1 MKNTVIALGLAA
13 IVPFAAS
20 AADGRLSYNYVEGGY
35 VATDSKGGDADGFG
49 IKGSF
54 AVHPNYHVFADYTGQ
69 ETDLGKVDVDQW
81 RIGAGYNRGINSTTD
96 LVARAAYQKF
106 DPQYGYDFNGVSAE
120 VGLRSQLHPVVE
132 GYAFAGYEDYSK
144 KHGINPDGE
153 FYGRVGAVANINA
166 NWGVTGE
173 VKLAKAGAREWFVGP
188 RFSW

>member
-49 IKGSF
+49 IKGSL

-81 RIGAGYNRGINSTTD
+81 RIGAGYNRGISQNTD

-120 VGLRSQLHPVVE
+120 VACVRSCTRWWKAMPSPVMRITARSTASTRTASSMAASVRWPT
-132 GYAFAGYEDYSK
+132 ST
-144 KHGINPDGE
+144 PT
-153 FYGRVGAVANINA
+153 GA
-166 NWGVTGE
+166 
-173 VKLAKAGAREWFVGP
+173 
-188 RFSW
+188 

>member
-1 MKNTVIALGLAA
+1 
-13 IVPFAAS
+13 
-20 AADGRLSYNYVEGGY
+20 
-35 VATDSKGGDADGFG
+35 
-49 IKGSF
+49 
-54 AVHPNYHVFADYTGQ
+54 
-69 ETDLGKVDVDQW
+69 
-81 RIGAGYNRGINSTTD
+81 
-96 LVARAAYQKF
+96 
-106 DPQYGYDFNGVSAE
+106 
-120 VGLRSQLHPVVE
+120 VVE